1 MAEQNLRI
9 AIIGAS
15 AAGLTAAQEARKVT
29 ATAEITLIS
38 EEPHLPY
45 HRPSLTE
52 LIGDD
57 TVEKRATFYLQKEEW
72 FAEQKIRLLRG
83 LKATAVDREK
93 RTVALS
99 DGSFAEGFGPQA
111 ATTLP
116 YDRLILA
123 VGSKPFVP
131 MAGVLEKEN
140 VFAVRTLDD
149 ARRVSTCTDA
159 AKSVVIIGGGLLGM
173 EAAGA
178 LLKKKLAV
186 HIIELA
192 DRALPIQLDPE
203 GSQLF
208 GKIIAAQ
215 GIFFHLS
222 AQTDRIAGEKRATS
236 VVLKSGEEIPADMVI
251 FSIGVRA
258 NIELAQ
264 AIGLTVNRGIVVNEK
279 METSVPGIYA
289 CGDCAE
295 FGRGVQ
301 LWMPAV
307 KQGTVAGVNASGGT
321 AQFKPD
327 DYPAMLKVFGTQVY
341 SVGDV
346 GRDPDPSVYTTLRGG
361 DETAGIYKKFYLRG
375 GKLVGGIL
383 IGDIKRAGAL
393 SKGIAAALDAAGAE
407 ALLK

>member
-1 MAEQNLRI
+1 MTGQNSRI
-9 AIIGAS
+9 VIIGAS
-15 AAGLTAAQEARKVT
+15 AAGLTAAQEARKVSTT
-29 ATAEITLIS
+29 ADITLVS
-38 EEPHLPY
+38 EEKHLPY

-57 TVEKRATFYLQKEEW
+57 SVEKRAAFYLQPERW
-72 FAEQKIRLLRG
+72 FTEQRITLLRG
-83 LKATAVDREK
+83 VKATAVDREK
-93 RTVALS
+93 RTVILS
-99 DGSFAEGFGPQA
+99 DG
-111 ATTLP
+111 TTLS

-149 ARRVSTCTDA
+149 ARKVSHCADN
-159 AKSVVIIGGGLLGM
+159 AKNAVIIGGGLLGM
-173 EAAGA
+173 EAANA

-203 GSQLF
+203 GSLF
-208 GKIIAAQ
+208 FAKLIAAH
-215 GIFFHLS
+215 GATLHLA
-222 AQTDRIAGEKRATS
+222 AQTDRLAGEKRATA
-236 VVLKSGEEIPADMVI
+236 VVLKSGEEIPADLVI

-258 NIELAQ
+258 NGELAQ
-264 AIGLTVNRGIVVNEK
+264 AMGLTVNRGIVVNDR

-307 KQGTVAGVNASGGT
+307 KQGTVAGVNAAGGA

-346 GRDPDPSVYTTLRGG
+346 GRDPDQSVYAILRGG
-361 DETAGIYKKFYLRG
+361 DEAAGIYKKFFLRG

-383 IGDIKRAGAL
+383 IGDIKRASAL
-393 SKGIAAALDAAGAE
+393 SKGIAAGLDAAGAGE
-407 ALLK
+407 LLK

>member
-1 MAEQNLRI
+1 MTEQNVKVV
-9 AIIGAS
+9 IIGAS
-15 AAGLTAAQEARKVT
+15 AAGLTAAQEARKVS
-29 ATAEITLIS
+29 ANADITLVS
-38 EEPHLPY
+38 EEQHLPY

-57 TVEKRATFYLQKEEW
+57 TVEKRTNFYLQKDEW
-72 FAEQKIRLLRG
+72 FAEQKIRFLRG
-83 LKATAVDREK
+83 VKAATVDREK
-93 RTVALS
+93 RTVLLS
-99 DGSFAEGFGPQA
+99 DG
-111 ATTLP
+111 TTLP

-123 VGSKPFVP
+123 VGANSFVP
-131 MAGVLEKEN
+131 MAGALENKN

-149 ARRVSTCTDA
+149 ARNVARAAAA
-159 AKSVVIIGGGLLGM
+159 AKSAVIIGGGLLGM
-173 EAAGA
+173 EAANA
-178 LLKKKLAV
+178 LLKKKLTV

-192 DRALPIQLDPE
+192 DRALPMQLDPE
-203 GSQLF
+203 GSTLFAQLV
-208 GKIIAAQ
+208 AAQ
-215 GIFFHLS
+215 GIQLHLA
-222 AQTDRIAGEKRATS
+222 AQVDRFEGAGTVKS
-236 VVLKSGEEIPADMVI
+236 VVLKSGKEIPVDLVV

-258 NIELAQ
+258 NIALAQ
-264 AIGLTVNRGIVVNEK
+264 TMGLTVNRGIVVNEK

-307 KQGTVAGVNASGGT
+307 KQGTVAGMNAAGG
-321 AQFKPD
+321 AAAFKPD

-346 GRDPDPSVYTTLRGG
+346 GRDPDPTVYTILRGG
-361 DETAGIYKKFYLRG
+361 DAAAGIYKKFYLRG

-407 ALLK
+407 ELLK

>member
-1 MAEQNLRI
+1 MAEQKLKI
-9 AIIGAS
+9 VIVGAS
-15 AAGLTAAQEARKVT
+15 AAGLTAAQEARKVS
-29 ATAEITLIS
+29 ADAEITLIS
-38 EEPHLPY
+38 EEQHLPY

-52 LIGDD
+52 LIGDE
-57 TVEKRATFYLQKEEW
+57 TVEKRANFYLQKEEW
-72 FAEQKIRLLRG
+72 FAQQKIRLLRG

-93 RTVALS
+93 RTVTLS
-99 DGSFAEGFGPQA
+99 DG
-111 ATTLP
+111 TRLP

-149 ARRVSTCTDA
+149 ARKVSKCANA
-159 AKSVVIIGGGLLGM
+159 AKSAVIIGGGLLGM
-173 EAAGA
+173 EAANA

-192 DRALPIQLDPE
+192 DRALPMQLDPE
-203 GSQLF
+203 GSQFF
-208 GKIIAAQ
+208 GKIIATQ

-222 AQTDRIAGEKRATS
+222 AQTDRIAGEKRATA
-236 VVLKSGEEIPADMVI
+236 VTLKSGEDIPADMVI

-264 AIGLTVNRGIVVNEK
+264 TIGLTVNRGIVVNEN

-307 KQGTVAGVNASGGT
+307 KQGTVAGVNAAGGT

-346 GRDPDPSVYTTLRGG
+346 GRDPDPSVYSTLRSD
-361 DETAGIYKKFYLRG
+361 DETSNIYRKLYLRD

-393 SKGIAAALDAAGAE
+393 SKGIAVALDAAGAAE
-407 ALLK
+407 LLK